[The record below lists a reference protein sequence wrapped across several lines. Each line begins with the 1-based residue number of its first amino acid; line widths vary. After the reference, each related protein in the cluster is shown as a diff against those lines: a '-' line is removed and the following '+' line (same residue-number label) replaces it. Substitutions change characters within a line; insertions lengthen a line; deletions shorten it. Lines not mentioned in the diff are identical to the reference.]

1 MAATLLGSL
10 LVSLGLESTQFDR
23 NLGRSKKE
31 ITGFQKTVQ
40 GLNKTMLGLKTAFAA
55 LAGAMVV
62 GAAIDLTKRSLEY
75 ASSLGEVALQ
85 LGVTTKALQEYRY
98 AATQTGIEQGEMDKS
113 LARLSRTIGEAAG
126 GSKEAAALFTRMG
139 ISIRDA
145 DGRVRDA
152 GDILPEIGA
161 AYVKLGSSAEKAAL
175 AYAVFGKSGQKLA
188 PLLEEG
194 ARGINNLRDAAKEL
208 GLVLSEK
215 EIADADE
222 TADKIAKLKQVLEAK
237 ISNAVAANAAAI
249 GDLVDQLI
257 ALVNAAGNA
266 VRAWRAWRDAVG
278 GPNAQ
283 EENKRIQAENRG
295 GDPYTGGL
303 FNIRRAGDKRPMPK
317 GGKGGGRAT
326 GSARID
332 DRQFT
337 ANPLGA
343 VTQNALAPVT
353 KRSGG
358 GGGRS
363 RGSGK
368 TAAELLNEQQERD
381 LRAAEELSDLQMEEL
396 RARASLSQNTEDRAM
411 LEQEIMGRERASRE
425 AEITANEKQAI
436 EDGTSAKLA
445 GEQAKAQRDLLN
457 ILYGQ
462 QYTESENGDLIVE
475 KQKSLYGELAARETR
490 LKLFDEENELADTRF
505 RAENDALRLQFDL
518 ADTEAER
525 KRIALATLAAED
537 EYLRT
542 KLQAVIANKDL
553 ADAVRRQAE
562 LELQA
567 LEASASAR
575 RESVSRSNET
585 RLESYM
591 REGNRSPERLGEDVT
606 GIGLDGLDSL
616 ADGLSNIVTEVNS
629 VNDAFAMMRD
639 VFQSV
644 IQDMIAALI
653 RLGIQKAITAA
664 IGALTGGGGGGL
676 PGTAGGMD
684 LRGFAKGT
692 NSAPRGIALVGEEG
706 PEIVR
711 FGGGEQVI
719 PNHELAGMM
728 GGGGVNIH
736 KPTFNF
742 PGVRTVADARE
753 AGAQAARKYR
763 QVMNGPVRA

>member
-1 MAATLLGSL
+1 MAGATLLGSL

-175 AYAVFGKSGQKLA
+175 AYAVFGKAGQKLA

-194 ARGINNLRDAAKEL
+194 ARGINNLRDAAQEL

-283 EENKRIQAENRG
+283 EENQRIRSQNRG
-295 GDPYTGGL
+295 DTVNGSFLGFTSRTL
-303 FNIRRAGDKRPMPK
+303 GDKRPMPK
-317 GGKGGGRAT
+317 GGRGGGRAA
-326 GSARID
+326 GAARIN
-332 DRQFT
+332 DRQF
-337 ANPLGA
+337 NPLGA
-343 VTQNALAPVT
+343 VMQNAIAPVT
-353 KRSGG
+353 KRSGSG

-368 TAAELLNEQQERD
+368 SAADLLREKEERD
-381 LRAAEELSDLQMEEL
+381 RRAADELRDLEMEEL
-396 RARASLSQNTEDRAM
+396 RARAALTQNVDDRAD
-411 LEQEIMGRERASRE
+411 LEREILGRERADRE
-425 AEITANEKQAI
+425 TEIA
-436 EDGTSAKLA
+436 A
-445 GEQAKAQRDLLN
+445 GVASKDLTEEQAKAQRDILDL
-457 ILYGQ
+457 LYGRRQ
-462 QYTESENGDLIVE
+462 TESENGDIVVE
-475 KQKSLYGELAARETR
+475 AQKSLYGEQAERERR
-490 LKLFDEENELADTRF
+490 LKLFDEENDLAETRF
-505 RAENDALRLQFDL
+505 RAESDALRLQFDL
-518 ADTEAER
+518 SDTEAER

-542 KLQAVIANKDL
+542 KLKAVIANNDL
-553 ADAVRRQAE
+553 ADAVRKQAE
-562 LELQA
+562 IELQA

-585 RLESYM
+585 AGEAYA
-591 REGNRSPERLGEDVT
+591 REINQTPAQINEAID
-606 GIGLDGLDSL
+606 GIKIDGLKALNQGLTDAIMGFKSL
-616 ADGLSNIVTEVNS
+616 GDVAKNILQQITAELLNM
-629 VNDAFAMMRD
+629 AIR
-639 VFQSV
+639 
-644 IQDMIAALI
+644 ALI
-653 RLGIQKAITAA
+653 IKPLAGALGIPGFA
-664 IGALTGGGGGGL
+664 GGTNFAPGGL
-676 PGTAGGMD
+676 A
-684 LRGFAKGT
+684 
-692 NSAPRGIALVGEEG
+692 IVGERG
-706 PEIVR
+706 PELVNLR
-711 FGGGEQVI
+711 RGSQVI
-719 PNHELAGMM
+719 PNHELSGM
-728 GGGGVNIH
+728 GGGASYNN
-736 KPTFNF
+736 TFVF
-742 PGVRTVADARE
+742 PGVTNGAQGRE
-753 AGAQAARKYR
+753 AGAQAARRFR
-763 QVMNGPVRA
+763 QVMNGPTRT

>member
-40 GLNKTMLGLKTAFAA
+40 GLNKTMLGLKAAFAA

-145 DGRVRDA
+145 DGRVKDA
-152 GDILPEIGA
+152 GDILPEIGG

-175 AYAVFGKSGQKLA
+175 AYAVFGKAGQKLA

-194 ARGINNLRDAAKEL
+194 ARGINNLRDAAQEL

-278 GPNAQ
+278 GPNAI

-303 FNIRRAGDKRPMPK
+303 FTFRSVGDKRPMPK

-326 GSARID
+326 GSNRID
-332 DRQFT
+332 DRQF
-337 ANPLGA
+337 NPLGV

-368 TAAELLNEQQERD
+368 SAADLLREREERD
-381 LRAAEELSDLQMEEL
+381 RRAADELRDLEMEEL
-396 RARASLSQNTEDRAM
+396 RARAALTQNIDERAD
-411 LEQEIMGRERASRE
+411 LEREILGRERDSRE
-425 AEITANEKQAI
+425 IEIAAAVASKDLTE
-436 EDGTSAKLA
+436 
-445 GEQAKAQRDLLN
+445 EQAKAQRDILDL
-457 ILYGQ
+457 LYGRRQ
-462 QYTESENGDLIVE
+462 TESENGDIVIE
-475 KQKSLYGELAARETR
+475 AQKSLYGEQAERERR
-490 LKLFDEENELADTRF
+490 LQLFDEENDLADTRF
-505 RAENDALRLQFDL
+505 RAEHDALRLQFDL

-537 EYLRT
+537 EFLRT

-553 ADAVRRQAE
+553 ADSVRKQAE

-567 LEASASAR
+567 LNASASAR

-606 GIGLDGLDSL
+606 GIGLDGLDGL
-616 ADGLSNIVTEVNS
+616 ADGLSNIVAEVRS

-644 IQDMIAALI
+644 IQDMIAALV
-653 RLGIQKAITAA
+653 RLGIQKAIVGL
-664 IGALTGGGGGGL
+664 IGGLTGGGGL

-692 NSAPRGIALVGEEG
+692 NYAPRGIALVGEKG
-706 PEIVR
+706 PELVH
-711 FGGGEQVI
+711 FGGGEKVI

-728 GGGGVNIH
+728 GGGGGGRSVTINLSG
-736 KPTFNF
+736 NF
-742 PGVRTVADARE
+742 MDKQSMRE
-753 AGAQAARKYR
+753 ASSQLARRLR
-763 QVMNGPVRA
+763 QEMNGPVRT

>member
-10 LVSLGLESTQFDR
+10 LVSLGLDSGEFNR

-40 GLNKTMLGLKTAFAA
+40 GLNKTMAGLKTAFAV
-55 LAGAMVV
+55 LAGSIVV
-62 GAAIDLTKRSLEY
+62 GAAIEATKRSLEY
-75 ASSLGEVALQ
+75 ASSLGEVAMQ

-98 AATQTGIEQGEMDKS
+98 AATQTGISQDEMDKS
-113 LARLSRTIGEAAG
+113 LARLSRTIGDAAG

-139 ISIRDA
+139 ISIRDSE
-145 DGRVRDA
+145 GRVRDA

-283 EENKRIQAENRG
+283 AENKRIQAANRG
-295 GDPYTGGL
+295 GDPYVDSL
-303 FNIRRAGDKRPMPK
+303 WNIRTVGDKRPMPK
-317 GGKGGGRAT
+317 GGRGGGRAT
-326 GSARID
+326 GAARID

-343 VTQNALAPVT
+343 VTQSALAPVT

-368 TAAELLNEQQERD
+368 SAADLLREKEERD
-381 LRAAEELSDLQMEEL
+381 RRAADDLRDLEMEEL
-396 RARASLSQNTEDRAM
+396 RARAALTQNVDDRAD
-411 LEQEIMGRERASRE
+411 LEREILGRERAERE
-425 AEITANEKQAI
+425 IEIAEAVASKDLTE
-436 EDGTSAKLA
+436 
-445 GEQAKAQRDLLN
+445 EQAKAQRDILDL
-457 ILYGQ
+457 LYGRRQ
-462 QYTESENGDLIVE
+462 TEAENGDIVVE
-475 KQKSLYGELAARETR
+475 AQKSLYGEQAERERR
-490 LKLFDEENELADTRF
+490 LKLFDEENDLADARF
-505 RAENDALRLQFDL
+505 RAESDALRLQFDL

-525 KRIALATLAAED
+525 KRIALQTLEAED

-542 KLQAVIANKDL
+542 KLQAVIANNDL
-553 ADAVRRQAE
+553 ADAVRKQAE
-562 LELQA
+562 IELAA
-567 LEASASAR
+567 LEASAAAR

-585 RLESYM
+585 RLEAFM

-629 VNDAFAMMRD
+629 VNDAFNLMRD

-644 IQDMIAALI
+644 IQDMIAALV

-664 IGALTGGGGGGL
+664 IGGLTGGGGL

-684 LRGFAKGT
+684 LRGFSIPGFASGT
-692 NSAPRGIALVGEEG
+692 DFAPGGLAIVGERG
-706 PEIVR
+706 PELINLR
-711 FGGGEQVI
+711 RGAQVI
-719 PNHELAGMM
+719 PNHELAGM
-728 GGGGVNIH
+728 GGGSVYKN
-736 KPTFNF
+736 TFIF
-742 PGVRTVADARE
+742 PGVTNGAQGRE
-753 AGAQAARKYR
+753 AGAQAARRFR
-763 QVMNGPVRA
+763 QEMNGPVRQ

>member
-10 LVSLGLESTQFDR
+10 LVSLGLDSGEFNR

-40 GLNKTMLGLKTAFAA
+40 GLNKTMSGLKTAFAV
-55 LAGAMVV
+55 LAGSIVV
-62 GAAIDLTKRSLEY
+62 GAAIEATKRSLEY
-75 ASSLGEVALQ
+75 ASSLGEVAMQ

-139 ISIRDA
+139 ISIRDSE
-145 DGRVRDA
+145 GRVRDA

-295 GDPYTGGL
+295 DTENGSFLGFTSRTLGS
-303 FNIRRAGDKRPMPK
+303 KRPMPK
-317 GGKGGGRAT
+317 GGRGGGRAT

-353 KRSGG
+353 KRAG

-368 TAAELLNEQQERD
+368 SAADLLKEREERD
-381 LRAAEELSDLQMEEL
+381 RRAADELRDLEMEEL
-396 RARASLSQNTEDRAM
+396 RARAALTQNVDDRAD
-411 LEQEIMGRERASRE
+411 LEREILGRERADRE
-425 AEITANEKQAI
+425 TEIA
-436 EDGTSAKLA
+436 A
-445 GEQAKAQRDLLN
+445 GVASKDLTEEQAKAQRDILDL
-457 ILYGQ
+457 LYGRRQ
-462 QYTESENGDLIVE
+462 TESENGDLVVE
-475 KQKSLYGELAARETR
+475 AQKSLYGEQAERERR
-490 LKLFDEENELADTRF
+490 LKLFDEENDLADTRF
-505 RAENDALRLQFDL
+505 RAESDALRLQFDL
-518 ADTEAER
+518 AETEAER
-525 KRIALATLAAED
+525 KRIALETLAAED

-542 KLQAVIANKDL
+542 KLQAVIANNDL
-553 ADAVRRQAE
+553 ADAVRKQAE
-562 LELQA
+562 IELQA
-567 LEASASAR
+567 LEASAAAR

-591 REGNRSPERLGEDVT
+591 REGNRSPEKLGEDVT
-606 GIGLDGLDSL
+606 GVGLDGLDRLS
-616 ADGLSNIVTEVNS
+616 DGLANVVAEIGS

-644 IQDMIAALI
+644 IQDMIAALV

-664 IGALTGGGGGGL
+664 IGGLTGGGGL

-684 LRGFAKGT
+684 LRGFSIPGFAGGT
-692 NSAPRGIALVGEEG
+692 DFAPGGIALVGEDG
-706 PEIVR
+706 PELVNLR
-711 FGGGEQVI
+711 RGSQVI
-719 PNHELAGMM
+719 PNHELGSM
-728 GGGGVNIH
+728 GAGGVY
-736 KPTFNF
+736 KPTFVF
-742 PGVRTVADARE
+742 PGVRTASDARE
-753 AGAQAARKYR
+753 AGAQAARRFR
-763 QVMNGPVRA
+763 QEMNGPVRQ

>member
-40 GLNKTMLGLKTAFAA
+40 GLNKTMLGLKAAFAA

-152 GDILPEIGA
+152 GDILPEIGG

-175 AYAVFGKSGQKLA
+175 AYAVFGKAGQKLA

-194 ARGINNLRDAAKEL
+194 ARGINNLRDAAQEL

-303 FNIRRAGDKRPMPK
+303 FTIRSVGDKRPMPK
-317 GGKGGGRAT
+317 GGRGGGRAT
-326 GSARID
+326 GSKRID

-337 ANPLGA
+337 ANPLGV

-358 GGGRS
+358 GGGGRS

-368 TAAELLNEQQERD
+368 SAADLLREKEERD
-381 LRAAEELSDLQMEEL
+381 RRAADELRDLEMEEL
-396 RARASLSQNTEDRAM
+396 RARAALTQNIDERAD
-411 LEQEIMGRERASRE
+411 LEREILGRERDSRE
-425 AEITANEKQAI
+425 IEIAAAVASKDLTE
-436 EDGTSAKLA
+436 
-445 GEQAKAQRDLLN
+445 EQAKAQRDILDL
-457 ILYGQ
+457 LYGRRQ
-462 QYTESENGDLIVE
+462 TESENGDIVIE
-475 KQKSLYGELAARETR
+475 AQKSLYGEQAERERR
-490 LKLFDEENELADTRF
+490 LQLFDEENDLADTRF
-505 RAENDALRLQFDL
+505 RAEHDALRLQFDL

-553 ADAVRRQAE
+553 ADRVRQQAE
-562 LELQA
+562 IELQA
-567 LEASASAR
+567 LNASAAAR

-616 ADGLSNIVTEVNS
+616 ADGLSNIVAEVRS

-644 IQDMIAALI
+644 IQDMIAALV

-664 IGALTGGGGGGL
+664 IGAFTGGGGGL

-684 LRGFAKGT
+684 LRGFSIPGFAGGT
-692 NSAPRGIALVGEEG
+692 NFAPGGLALVGEEG
-706 PEIVR
+706 PELINLR
-711 FGGGEQVI
+711 RGSQVI
-719 PNHELAGMM
+719 PNHELSSM
-728 GGGGVNIH
+728 GGGGNAYNN
-736 KPTFNF
+736 TFVF
-742 PGVRTVADARE
+742 PGITNASQGRE
-753 AGAQAARKYR
+753 AGAQAARRFR
-763 QVMNGPVRA
+763 QVMNGPVR